1 MLWRELILR
10 IARSRLLGRCI
21 RWSFAHMSFVLPVK
35 RLYESESLIAFPHP
49 RPSYALHILIVP
61 KRSIGSFIEIPPG
74 ETAFMHDLPDAVAV
88 LVRRFNLERVGYR
101 LITNG
106 GAYQDVP
113 LLHFHL
119 VSDDAVL
126 AV

>member
-1 MLWRELILR
+1 MSWRTWALR
-10 IARSRLLGRCI
+10 VARSHLLGRCI
-21 RWSFAHMSFVLPVK
+21 RWSFANMSFALPVK
-35 RLYESESLIAFPHP
+35 RLYETETLIAFPHP

-61 KRSIGSFIEIPPG
+61 KRAIGSFVELSSS
-74 ETAFMHDLPDAVAV
+74 ETTFMQDLPDAVAT
-88 LVRRFNLERVGYR
+88 LVRRFNLEPVGYR

-119 VSDDAVL
+119 VSDGAGLDI
-126 AV
+126 